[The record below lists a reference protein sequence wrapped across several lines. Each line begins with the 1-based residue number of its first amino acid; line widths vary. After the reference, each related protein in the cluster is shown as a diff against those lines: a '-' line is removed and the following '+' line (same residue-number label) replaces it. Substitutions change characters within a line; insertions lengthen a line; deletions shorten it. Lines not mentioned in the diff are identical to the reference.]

1 MTVLHLIKNGGGRTM
16 NIYQNILVAIDLNE
30 EANKVVQKAH
40 QLSLQSGAKLTL
52 IHVTEPLS
60 YAYGGDIPMDLSVIQ
75 TQLHDDAEERMSNFV
90 KQQELGDV
98 AQLIVSGHIETEVH
112 RVAIELSTGLI
123 VVGSHGR
130 HGLALLLG
138 STSNGILHG
147 ATCDVLAVRV

>member
-1 MTVLHLIKNGGGRTM
+1 M

-40 QLSLQSGAKLTL
+40 HLSLQSGAKLTL

-75 TQLHDDAEERMSNFV
+75 TQMHEDAEESMSNFV

-112 RVAIELSTGLI
+112 RVAIELSTDLI

>member
-1 MTVLHLIKNGGGRTM
+1 M
-16 NIYQNILVAIDLNE
+16 NIYQNILVAIYLNA

-90 KQQELGDV
+90 KQQELLSHDYDARKILLFFFFQPSPSSQRG
-98 AQLIVSGHIETEVH
+98 IERKKFIIFVKKSRKKKQEHNH
-112 RVAIELSTGLI
+112 R
-123 VVGSHGR
+123 
-130 HGLALLLG
+130 
-138 STSNGILHG
+138 
-147 ATCDVLAVRV
+147 

>member
-1 MTVLHLIKNGGGRTM
+1 MS
-16 NIYQNILVAIDLNE
+16 IYQNILVAIDLNE

-40 QLSLQSGAKLTL
+40 HLSLQSGAKLTL

-60 YAYGGDIPMDLSVIQ
+60 YAYGGDIPMDLTVMQ
-75 TQLHDDAEERMSNFV
+75 TQLHEDAEERMNNFV
-90 KQQELGDV
+90 KQQELSKVD
-98 AQLIVSGHIETEVH
+98 QLLVSGHIETEVH
-112 RVAIELSTGLI
+112 RVAIELSTDLI

-147 ATCDVLAVRV
+147 ATCDVLAVRI

>member
-1 MTVLHLIKNGGGRTM
+1 MS
-16 NIYQNILVAIDLNE
+16 IYQNILVAIDLNE
-30 EANKVVQKAH
+30 EADKVINKACKI
-40 QLSLQSGAKLTL
+40 SLQSGAKLTL

-60 YAYGGDIPMDLSVIQ
+60 YAYGGDIPMDLSAIQ
-75 TQLHDDAEERMSNFV
+75 KQLHDHAEQRMSAFV
-90 KQQELGDV
+90 EQHHLGDV
-98 AQLIVSGHIETEVH
+98 NQILVSGHIETEVH
-112 RVAIELSTGLI
+112 RVANELSTDLI

>member
-1 MTVLHLIKNGGGRTM
+1 M

-40 QLSLQSGAKLTL
+40 HLSLQSGAKLTL

-60 YAYGGDIPMDLSVIQ
+60 YAYGGDIPMDLTVMQ
-75 TQLHDDAEERMSNFV
+75 TQLHEDAEERMNNFV
-90 KQQELGDV
+90 KQQELSNVD
-98 AQLIVSGHIETEVH
+98 QLLVSGHIETEVH
-112 RVAIELSTGLI
+112 RVAIELSTDLI

-147 ATCDVLAVRV
+147 ATCDVLAVRI

>member
-1 MTVLHLIKNGGGRTM
+1 MR
-16 NIYQNILVAIDLNE
+16 IYQNILVAIDLNE
-30 EANKVVQKAH
+30 EADKVVQKAYR
-40 QLSLQSGAKLTL
+40 LSLQSDAKLTL

-60 YAYGGDIPMDLSVIQ
+60 YAYGGDIPMDLSAIQ
-75 TQLHDDAEERMSNFV
+75 KQLHDHAEERMSNFV
-90 KQQELGDV
+90 KQQKLINVD
-98 AQLIVSGHIETEVH
+98 QLLVSGHIETEVH
-112 RVAIELSTGLI
+112 RVAIELSTDLI

>member
-1 MTVLHLIKNGGGRTM
+1 MS
-16 NIYQNILVAIDLNE
+16 IYQNILVAIDLND

-40 QLSLQSGAKLTL
+40 HLSLQSGAKLTL

-60 YAYGGDIPMDLSVIQ
+60 YAYGGDIPMDLTVMQ
-75 TQLHDDAEERMSNFV
+75 TQLHEDAEERMNNFV
-90 KQQELGDV
+90 KQQELSNVD
-98 AQLIVSGHIETEVH
+98 QLLVSGHIETEVH
-112 RVAIELSTGLI
+112 RVAIELSTDLI

-147 ATCDVLAVRV
+147 ATCDVLAVRI